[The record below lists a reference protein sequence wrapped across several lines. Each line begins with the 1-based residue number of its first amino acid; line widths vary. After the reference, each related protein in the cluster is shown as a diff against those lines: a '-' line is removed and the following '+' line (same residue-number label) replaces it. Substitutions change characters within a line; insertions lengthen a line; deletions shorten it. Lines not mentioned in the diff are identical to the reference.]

1 MLTVEQAKQ
10 ALIDE
15 TGAAAWERWLP
26 KLDAYAA
33 AVRAENA
40 QTVQALQSLVDMY
53 GPSEDYSDAAQRN
66 WQRAEAV
73 LAKDQRPS

>member
-1 MLTVEQAKQ
+1 MADDTMLTVEQAKQ

-33 AVRAENA
+33 AVRAERTWNCPTCGSPLTCSHPEKH
-40 QTVQALQSLVDMY
+40 Q
-53 GPSEDYSDAAQRN
+53 P
-66 WQRAEAV
+66 
-73 LAKDQRPS
+73 